1 MKAKVHLWVTGDIA
15 CIEFD
20 QPGSEA
26 NLLDTGTMQELRKI
40 LESLQARTDISGV
53 LVTSKKSKIFI
64 AGADIREVESL
75 TDRDTAF
82 RKSEEGKDILQK
94 LEDLRVPTA
103 AVINGA
109 CLGGGFELALACRY
123 RVASFSDAVKIGL
136 PEVQL
141 GIIPGFGGTVRLPKL
156 IGMIKAL
163 PLVLTGKLVGSKE
176 ALKLGLVDALFP
188 EETLFDQAVAFLK
201 AASPERKDRSLSL
214 SSWFF
219 ERTPIGRALVFHSAK
234 KNVLK
239 KTRGSYPAP
248 LKAIEVM
255 ERGCTLD
262 TVSAYRLES
271 AGFAELIGT
280 DVSKNLIK
288 LYHLHER
295 FKKFAWTDLSIPPEP
310 VRPCGVIGAGVM
322 GGGLAH
328 LLSDRNIPVRLRD
341 IRPEA
346 LGSALREAYR
356 IYSGALRRKK
366 IKLFER
372 AKKMSLIS
380 AGITDEGLRRCGI
393 VLEAVVEDMS
403 VKQKVF
409 IELGAIT
416 GPGTILASN
425 TSALSIQEMAKVTTH
440 PERVIGLHFFNPV
453 NRMPLVEVIPSA
465 LTSKETIERTVQFAR
480 SLGKIPVLVK
490 DVRGFLVNRILVP
503 YINEAAYLMEEGVS
517 PLVLDEA
524 AKKFGMPVGPA
535 ELIDHIGV
543 DIGHKVA
550 RILEEAY
557 GARMKVAPLMDR
569 LKDKGFYGK
578 RVGAGLYRYQG
589 DTMKPN
595 PDLDL
600 PRPQRSIPEEE
611 ILKRLIYPMVNEAS
625 RCLEEHVVAE
635 PGMVDIAMIL
645 GTGFPPFRAGLLHYA
660 DDTGI
665 RKIAEDLAAFTV
677 SVDRDRFEAAP
688 LLQKMADSGHQFY
701 S

>member
-20 QPGSEA
+20 QPGSEV
-26 NLLDTGTMQELRKI
+26 NLLDTGTMQELRTI

-75 TDRDTAF
+75 TDRGTAF
-82 RKSEEGKDILQK
+82 RKSEEGKDILQR
-94 LEDLRVPTA
+94 LADLRVPTA

-156 IGMIKAL
+156 VGMIKAL
-163 PLVLTGKLVGSKE
+163 PLVLTGKLVGPKE
-176 ALKLGLVDALFP
+176 ALKLGFVDALFP

-214 SSWFF
+214 SSRFF
-219 ERTPIGRALVFHSAK
+219 ERTPIGRALVFRSAK
-234 KNVLK
+234 KSVLQ
-239 KTRGSYPAP
+239 KTRGAYPAP

-255 ERGCTLD
+255 ERGCVLD
-262 TVSAYRLES
+262 PVIAYRLES

-280 DVSKNLIK
+280 DVAKNLIK

-295 FKKFAWTDLSIPPEP
+295 FKKFTWTDLSMRPEP
-310 VRPCGVIGAGVM
+310 VRQCGVIGAGVM

-366 IKLFER
+366 IKPFER
-372 AKKMSLIS
+372 ARKMSLIS
-380 AGITDEGLRRCGI
+380 AGITEEGLRRCGI

-409 IELGAIT
+409 IELGTIT
-416 GPGTILASN
+416 GPETILASN
-425 TSALSIQEMAKVTTH
+425 TSALSIHEMAKVTTH

-453 NRMPLVEVIPSA
+453 HRMPLVEVIPA
-465 LTSKETIERTVQFAR
+465 AMTSKETIERTVQFAR
-480 SLGKIPVLVK
+480 SLGKLPVVVR

-517 PLVLDEA
+517 PVALDGIT
-524 AKKFGMPVGPA
+524 KKFGMPMGPA

-578 RVGAGLYRYQG
+578 RVGAGLYRYRG
-589 DTMKPN
+589 DTMKLN

-600 PRPQRSIPEEE
+600 PKMQRLIPDEEM
-611 ILKRLIYPMVNEAS
+611 LKRLIYPMVNEAS

-645 GTGFPPFRAGLLHYA
+645 GTGFPPFRA

-665 RKIAEDLAAFTV
+665 QSIAEDLSGFAVT
-677 SVDRDRFEAAP
+677 VDRDRFEVAP
-688 LLQKMADSGHQFY
+688 LLKKMADNGHRFY